1 MVGPSHRTV
10 VHPMSEAALFELI
23 LRLLGGITTIGAGVL
38 AWLYF
43 RKLGGEVAQAR
54 LNLLNSDI
62 ISAYETRVRLLSIE
76 IEDLTKELALTQ
88 RTLAR
93 MKHEAELIG

>member
-10 VHPMSEAALFELI
+10 IHPMTEAALFELI
-23 LRLLGGITTIGAGVL
+23 LRLLGGITTLAAGVL

-62 ISAYETRVRLLSIE
+62 ISAYETRVRLLLIE
-76 IEDLTKELALTQ
+76 IEGLTRELNSAQ
-88 RTLAR
+88 EILAR

>member
-1 MVGPSHRTV
+1 
-10 VHPMSEAALFELI
+10 MSEAALFELI